1 MLKFYS
7 RFTKTPTLVNGFSNL
22 YAMEVD
28 PIIEHE
34 DMGGADGMDSLF
46 SELAGAIP
54 VIDEAMSFAQM
65 LKEVYLVAKRSVYP
79 RTLHFDTCGTAK
91 STWIRSSFSGRAGT
105 APWARSKSLGQ
116 DSFMFVPNE
125 ENLLSHSQLSYF
137 FLDLLDL
144 DEEAGMIQK
153 STNQIDQNENAEEQA
168 NAESTNQTLM
178 PDFMKPAHN
187 QYVYR
192 HANGLSVIGL
202 APSHIAFKN
211 EGGITAVDFNVG
223 KSDRSRIKVTGKQ
236 KKKLEMQLL
245 NPLLWFR
252 SQFLRSWRKFGRG
265 NWRFYRSRLICVKIV
280 VVHWGVKGE
289 GMMQSY
295 PQGYWIEDSKSIE
308 LELLKKALG
317 FS

>member
-1 MLKFYS
+1 M
-7 RFTKTPTLVNGFSNL
+7 
-22 YAMEVD
+22 
-28 PIIEHE
+28 
-34 DMGGADGMDSLF
+34 
-46 SELAGAIP
+46 AICFHWD
-54 VIDEAMSFAQM
+54 V
-65 LKEVYLVAKRSVYP
+65 L
-79 RTLHFDTCGTAK
+79 
-91 STWIRSSFSGRAGT
+91 
-105 APWARSKSLGQ
+105 
-116 DSFMFVPNE
+116 
-125 ENLLSHSQLSYF
+125 QLSYF

-187 QYVYR
+187 
-192 HANGLSVIGL
+192 HLSVIGL

-265 NWRFYRSRLICVKIV
+265 NWRFYRS
-280 VVHWGVKGE
+280 VKGE

>member
-1 MLKFYS
+1 
-7 RFTKTPTLVNGFSNL
+7 
-22 YAMEVD
+22 
-28 PIIEHE
+28 
-34 DMGGADGMDSLF
+34 
-46 SELAGAIP
+46 
-54 VIDEAMSFAQM
+54 
-65 LKEVYLVAKRSVYP
+65 
-79 RTLHFDTCGTAK
+79 
-91 STWIRSSFSGRAGT
+91 
-105 APWARSKSLGQ
+105 
-116 DSFMFVPNE
+116 MFVPNE

-236 KKKLEMQLL
+236 KKVHIFLKFEFSHS
-245 NPLLWFR
+245 PLCFW
-252 SQFLRSWRKFGRG
+252 
-265 NWRFYRSRLICVKIV
+265 IC
-280 VVHWGVKGE
+280 
-289 GMMQSY
+289 M
-295 PQGYWIEDSKSIE
+295 
-308 LELLKKALG
+308 KK
-317 FS
+317 